1 MKRSAVVRDVQQYI
15 LARLER
21 EPALR
26 RHLTRETA
34 PALNMLHIKSHGCL
48 LYVEAVLDGVADGSV
63 LLRDIP
69 EIPGTL
75 NGLYLWLCQRLF
87 TRRGWAKA
95 HPVLACLLAARRPPT
110 VDELFSLARTVDAA
124 MSRADFKRRMHV
136 VRKLVVPAGRDG
148 SGRTVFHS
156 SFGQWLLDVK
166 HCTQRFL
173 VNVGDGHARWAVVLA
188 SRAPDLS
195 PAELDDLTFHLG
207 RMTVEAPLESWH
219 LPLWLLWTKAPL
231 PDRGL
236 LEVMACSLGAAV
248 DEQNQ
253 IEQQLASPDPQV
265 DGGNVVQSSDP
276 APSLGIVLKLI
287 NSTNIG

>member
-1 MKRSAVVRDVQQYI
+1 
-15 LARLER
+15 
-21 EPALR
+21 
-26 RHLTRETA
+26 
-34 PALNMLHIKSHGCL
+34 MLHIKSHGCL

-87 TRRGWAKA
+87 TRRGWNKA
-95 HPVLACLLAARRPPT
+95 QPLLGCLLAARHPPT
-110 VDELFSLARTVDAA
+110 VDELFALSSTIDVK
-124 MSRADFKRRMHV
+124 MSRSDFKKRMHTIK
-136 VRKLVVPAGRDG
+136 KLIVPAGSDG

-173 VNVGDGHARWAVVLA
+173 VNIGDGHARWAVVLA
-188 SRAPDLS
+188 AKSSELS
-195 PAELDDLTFHLG
+195 PAEFEDLTFHLS

-219 LPLWLLWTKAPL
+219 LPLWLLWTKTPL
-231 PDRGL
+231 PERGV
-236 LEVMACSLGAAV
+236 LEVMASSLGAVV

-253 IEQQLASPDPQV
+253 IEQQLVSPDPQV
-265 DGGNVVQSSDP
+265 VGEDQHVVKPSDLP
-276 APSLGIVLKLI
+276 ALSLGNFH
-287 NSTNIG
+287 NS